1 MSLQVRSSLAPSEA
15 SQKEPGTVSS
25 RGTAA
30 SEEPLAHAELRGAL
44 RQLKAALARRAARL
58 RAAVQNSQE
67 AEARAAEL
75 QRQLSALQQVRH
87 NSRGLLDVVLS
98 CPSRFLNEK
107 KPAVEQPA
115 ANLNGRQLCR

>member
-1 MSLQVRSSLAPSEA
+1 M
-15 SQKEPGTVSS
+15 
-25 RGTAA
+25 
-30 SEEPLAHAELRGAL
+30 HAELRGAL

-67 AEARAAEL
+67 AETRAAEL

-87 NSRGLLDVVLS
+87 DSRGLYGIVLS
-98 CPSRFLNEK
+98 RPSRFLHNMQF
-107 KPAVEQPA
+107 AVELPA